1 MTDTRVPR
9 LAHRMADIESFQV
22 MDLLARA
29 RELEGLGRDIVHM
42 EIGEPDFPTPE
53 PITAAARRALAEG
66 KTHYTP
72 ALGLPA
78 LREAVAGF
86 YRQRYGVCVSP
97 ERIVI
102 TPGASGAL
110 LLALGVLL
118 NPGEKVL
125 LADPGYPCN
134 RHFVRFLDGAAQ
146 SVPVDADTAWQLAP
160 RHIGQHW
167 DSQTVAAMIA
177 SPSNPTGTLLGR
189 DELAA
194 LARAVA
200 ERGGTLIADEI
211 YHGLTYP
218 LPTSP
223 TKVGEEKFS
232 SPSQGHE
239 SLSPSP
245 SQGDDYRDVVGWPR
259 REHVAQ
265 GRGGGNRAASA
276 LEVAAEAFVIN
287 SFSKYF
293 QMTGWRLGWLV
304 VPEGY
309 VREVEKLAQNL
320 FIAPS
325 TPAQYAALAAFSD
338 ETLAIL
344 EARRAEFQ
352 RRRDYLLPA
361 LRGLGFDIPLVP
373 QGAFY
378 IYADCSRLA
387 ADSRQFSRDLLE
399 QAGVAV
405 TPGADFGR
413 HHPGRYLR
421 FAYTTDL
428 SRLEEGVERIRR
440 YLGR

>member
-1 MTDTRVPR
+1 MG
-9 LAHRMADIESFQV
+9 DIESFQV

-29 RELEGLGRDIVHM
+29 RELEGQGRDIVHM

-53 PITAAARRALAEG
+53 PITAAAQRALAEG

-78 LREAVAGF
+78 LRQAIAGF
-86 YRQRYGVCVSP
+86 YRQRYGISVSP

-118 NPGEKVL
+118 NPGEGVL

-134 RHFVRFLDGAAQ
+134 RHFVRFLDAAARP
-146 SVPVDADTAWQLAP
+146 VPVDADTAWQLAP
-160 RHIGQHW
+160 RHVEQYWDERTIG
-167 DSQTVAAMIA
+167 AMVA

-189 DELAA
+189 EELAA
-194 LARAVA
+194 LAAVVA
-200 ERGGTLIADEI
+200 ARGGTLIADEI
-211 YHGLTYP
+211 YHGLTY
-218 LPTSP
+218 
-223 TKVGEEKFS
+223 GE
-232 SPSQGHE
+232 
-239 SLSPSP
+239 
-245 SQGDDYRDVVGWPR
+245 
-259 REHVAQ
+259 
-265 GRGGGNRAASA
+265 RAVSA

-304 VPEGY
+304 VPGGY

-325 TPAQYAALAAFSD
+325 TPAQYAALAAFEP

-352 RRRDYLLPA
+352 RRRDYLAPA
-361 LRGLGFDIPLVP
+361 LRELGFDIPLTP

-378 IYADCSRLA
+378 IYADCSRLV

-405 TPGADFGR
+405 TPGADFGSHR
-413 HHPGRYLR
+413 PERYLR

-428 SRLEEGVERIRR
+428 ARLQEGVERIRR
-440 YLGR
+440 LVEGTGKK